1 VITFLSTAQHKY
13 THDVLKKTGRFEF
26 KSLSYNS
33 AFRAKV
39 LPRGTYVFADADRL
53 GFWELE
59 LAARLY
65 RVLQAAGVK
74 VLNDPATLRQRYSLL
89 RELHHQGFNRFT
101 VWQAD
106 DSSRP
111 ARYPVFLR
119 TQSAHR
125 GTLSELLDTEE
136 QIQDAIRAAVAKGIP
151 MRELILVEY
160 CAEPLRPGLFRKLA
174 TFRVGD
180 RMVSTTCV
188 HESHWSAKYG
198 ELGIAPQ
205 DVYDD
210 EYAIVSEN
218 RWGEPLRKAFEIAGA
233 QYGRVDFALVGGQ
246 PQAYEINTNPM
257 HDRITRH
264 PFPIRVKADE
274 TFYQRFYDAICE
286 IDTDAKG
293 AAVAIDD
300 KVLTAQRKHDRWV
313 VRGRW
318 SP

>member
-1 VITFLSTAQHKY
+1 MLTFLTTAAHSY
-13 THDVLKKTGRFEF
+13 THTVVAACSRFDF
-26 KSLSYNS
+26 KLLSYNR
-33 AFRAKV
+33 AFRARS
-39 LPRGTYVFADADRL
+39 LPRGTYIFADADRL

-59 LAARLY
+59 LASRLFRLLRGSGL
-65 RVLQAAGVK
+65 RVF
-74 VLNDPATLRQRYSLL
+74 NDPATLRQRYSML
-89 RELHHQGFNRFT
+89 RELHYQGYNRFN

-106 DSSRP
+106 DSTRP

-125 GTLSELLDTEE
+125 GTLSELLNDET
-136 QIQDAIRAAVAKGIP
+136 QIQTAISAALAKGLP

-210 EYAIVSEN
+210 EYAIVNEN

-233 QYGRVDFALVGGQ
+233 QYGRADFALVQGV

-257 HDRITRH
+257 HDRITSH
-264 PFPIRVKADE
+264 PFPIRVKADAL
-274 TFYQRFYDAICE
+274 FYQRYFDAVCE
-286 IDTDAKG
+286 IDSDASGK
-293 AAVAIDD
+293 AVALDD
-300 KVLTAQRKHDRWV
+300 EVLALQRKRDRFV
-313 VRGRW
+313 LRGRW
-318 SP
+318 LP